1 MQRASRST
9 LAALFALLMLA
20 PVASA
25 GSAVGLYE
33 KISLS
38 DHDLGLTGAS
48 VDPLGEWAIVFGA
61 ESYLE
66 LVSTSDPEDRVE
78 LVWNGEEDLAYG
90 DFHPG
95 GQTALIVGSDGQVLR
110 YARSD
115 HSVTDA
121 GGDLEFGQ
129 ISLTSVAWNSGGSWA
144 YVGGTDGWLWR
155 MRAAA
160 DGGAEVHPI
169 QGRGSSDITGM
180 DCHPSVMACV
190 VTSLVDGIGVIDRD
204 HNLHWLGGVGHP
216 WSDVVCP
223 TTESAI
229 CVAVSQDKTIATVML
244 DAELAA
250 TSEVS
255 LVQVT
260 GTEGYFTGISRQSGD
275 RSLIMVAPFSLIE
288 HDLSLN
294 SSYPWLEN
302 SDVVEYDAGVSN
314 SRIVAT
320 WGTDR
325 DSGWILTDR
334 GEIVRYHPPLSNSL
348 GGVLEVWVL
357 IAIPA
362 VTILVILSFALGLS
376 PGLQQRFTLRFGT
389 AEEKRAARREA
400 RRRKGR

>member
-1 MQRASRST
+1 
-9 LAALFALLMLA
+9 MLT

-38 DHDLGLTGAS
+38 EHDLGLNGAA

-61 ESYLE
+61 DSYLE
-66 LVSTSDPEDRVE
+66 LVRVSNPDDRVE
-78 LVWNGEEDLAYG
+78 LIWNGGEDLTYG

-95 GQTALIVGSDGQVLR
+95 GQTALIVGSEGQVLR
-110 YARSD
+110 YARED

-121 GGDLEFGQ
+121 GGDLEFNQ
-129 ISLTSVAWNSGGSWA
+129 IRLTAVAWNSGGSWA
-144 YVGGTDGWLWR
+144 YIGGSDGWLWR

-160 DGGAEVHPI
+160 DGGAEVHLI
-169 QGRGSSDITGM
+169 QGRGASDITGI

-190 VTSLVDGIGVIDRD
+190 VTSLVDGIGIIDRD
-204 HNLHWLGGVGHP
+204 HTLYWLGGTGHP

-223 TTESAI
+223 TGDMAE
-229 CVAVSQDKTIATVML
+229 CVAVSSDRNIARVTLNADV
-244 DAELAA
+244 AS
-250 TSEVS
+250 TSDVR

-260 GTEGYFTGISRQSGD
+260 EAEGYFTGISHQSDD
-275 RSLIMVAPFSLIE
+275 RSLIYMAPFGLIE

-294 SSYPWLEN
+294 SSFPWLEN
-302 SDVVEYDAGVSN
+302 SDAVEYDTDVSG

-334 GEIVRYHPPLSNSL
+334 GELVHYHPQYSNAL

-362 VTILVILSFALGLS
+362 VTLLVLLSFALSLS

-400 RRRKGR
+400 RRKKGR

>member
-1 MQRASRST
+1 
-9 LAALFALLMLA
+9 
-20 PVASA
+20 
-25 GSAVGLYE
+25 
-33 KISLS
+33 
-38 DHDLGLTGAS
+38 
-48 VDPLGEWAIVFGA
+48 
-61 ESYLE
+61 
-66 LVSTSDPEDRVE
+66 
-78 LVWNGEEDLAYG
+78 
-90 DFHPG
+90 
-95 GQTALIVGSDGQVLR
+95 
-110 YARSD
+110 
-115 HSVTDA
+115 
-121 GGDLEFGQ
+121 
-129 ISLTSVAWNSGGSWA
+129 
-144 YVGGTDGWLWR
+144 

-169 QGRGSSDITGM
+169 QGRGSSDVTGM

-223 TTESAI
+223 TTEAAI
-229 CVAVSQDKTIATVML
+229 CVAVSHDRTIATVTL

-334 GEIVRYHPPLSNSL
+334 GEMVRYHPPLSNSL
-348 GGVLEVWVL
+348 GGVLEV
-357 IAIPA
+357 
-362 VTILVILSFALGLS
+362 
-376 PGLQQRFTLRFGT
+376 
-389 AEEKRAARREA
+389 
-400 RRRKGR
+400 

>member
-1 MQRASRST
+1 
-9 LAALFALLMLA
+9 MLT

-38 DHDLGLTGAS
+38 DLDLGLNGAV
-48 VDPLGEWAIVFGA
+48 VDPLGEWSIVFGA
-61 ESYLE
+61 DSYLE
-66 LVSTSDPEDRVE
+66 LVRTSDPDDRVE
-78 LVWNGEEDLAYG
+78 LIWNGGEDLTYG

-95 GQTALIVGSDGQVLR
+95 GQTALIVGSEGQVLR
-110 YARSD
+110 YARED

-121 GGDLEFGQ
+121 GGDLEFNQ
-129 ISLTSVAWNSGGSWA
+129 IRLTAVAWNSGGSWA
-144 YVGGTDGWLWR
+144 YIGGSDGWLWR

-160 DGGAEVHPI
+160 DGGAEVHLI
-169 QGRGSSDITGM
+169 QGRGESDITGI

-190 VTSLVDGIGVIDRD
+190 VTSLVDGIGIIDRD
-204 HNLHWLGGVGHP
+204 HTLYWLGGTGYP

-223 TTESAI
+223 TGETAE
-229 CVAVSQDKTIATVML
+229 CVAVSSDRNIARVTLNADV
-244 DAELAA
+244 AS
-250 TSEVS
+250 TSDVS

-260 GTEGYFTGISRQSGD
+260 GAEGYFTGISHQSDD
-275 RSLIMVAPFSLIE
+275 RSLIYVAPFGLIE
-288 HDLSLN
+288 HDLSMN
-294 SSYPWLEN
+294 SSFPWLEN
-302 SDVVEYDAGVSN
+302 SDAVEYDADISG

-334 GEIVRYHPPLSNSL
+334 GELVHYHPPNSNAL
-348 GGVLEVWVL
+348 GGVLEIWVL

-362 VTILVILSFALGLS
+362 VTLLVLLSFVLSLS

-389 AEEKRAARREA
+389 AEEKRAARQEA
-400 RRRKGR
+400 RRKKGR

>member
-1 MQRASRST
+1 
-9 LAALFALLMLA
+9 MLA

-33 KISLS
+33 KVSLS
-38 DHDLGLTGAS
+38 GQDLGLNGAA

-61 ESYLE
+61 DSYLE
-66 LVSTSDPEDRVE
+66 LVRAANPDDRVE
-78 LVWNGEEDLAYG
+78 LIWNGGEDLTYG

-95 GQTALIVGSDGQVLR
+95 GQTALIVGSEGQVLR
-110 YARSD
+110 YARED

-121 GGDLEFGQ
+121 GGDLEFNQ
-129 ISLTSVAWNSGGSWA
+129 ITLTAVAWNSGGSWA
-144 YVGGTDGWLWR
+144 YIGGSDGWLWR

-160 DGGAEVHPI
+160 DGGAEVHLI
-169 QGRGSSDITGM
+169 QGRGESDITGI

-204 HNLHWLGGVGHP
+204 HTLYWLGGTGYP

-223 TTESAI
+223 PGDTVE
-229 CVAVSQDKTIATVML
+229 CVAVSSDRNIARVTLNADV
-244 DAELAA
+244 AS
-250 TSEVS
+250 TSDVR

-260 GTEGYFTGISRQSGD
+260 GAEGYFTGISHQSDD
-275 RSLIMVAPFSLIE
+275 RSLIYMSPFGLIE
-288 HDLSLN
+288 HDLGLN
-294 SSYPWLEN
+294 SSFPWLEN
-302 SDVVEYDAGVSN
+302 SDAVEYDAGVSN
-314 SRIVAT
+314 SRVVAT

-334 GEIVRYHPPLSNSL
+334 GDVVRYHPPLSNSL

-389 AEEKRAARREA
+389 AEEKRAARREV

>member
-1 MQRASRST
+1 MF
-9 LAALFALLMLA
+9 FALLMLT
-20 PVASA
+20 PVVSA

-38 DHDLGLTGAS
+38 EKDLGLNGAAI
-48 VDPLGEWAIVFGA
+48 DPLGEWAIVFGA

-66 LVSTSDPEDRVE
+66 LVRTSDPENRVE
-78 LVWNGEEDLAYG
+78 LIWNGGEDLTYG

-95 GQTALIVGSDGQVLR
+95 GQTALIVGSEGQVLR
-110 YARSD
+110 YARED

-121 GGDLEFGQ
+121 GGDLEFNQ
-129 ISLTSVAWNSGGSWA
+129 IGLTAVAWNSGGSWA
-144 YVGGTDGWLWR
+144 YVGGSDGWIWR

-160 DGGAEVHPI
+160 DGGAEVHLI
-169 QGRGSSDITGM
+169 QGRGGSDITGI

-204 HNLHWLGGVGHP
+204 HNLYWLGGTGYP
-216 WSDVVCP
+216 WSDVICP
-223 TTESAI
+223 TAETSE
-229 CVAVSQDKTIATVML
+229 CVAVSSDRNIATVNL
-244 DAELAA
+244 NADVAS
-250 TSEVS
+250 TSDVR

-260 GTEGYFTGISRQSGD
+260 GAEGYFTGISRQSDD
-275 RSLIMVAPFSLIE
+275 RSLIYVAPFSLIE

-294 SSYPWLEN
+294 SSFPWLEN
-302 SDVVEYDAGVSN
+302 SDAVEYDTYVSG
-314 SRIVAT
+314 SRIVST

-334 GEIVRYHPPLSNSL
+334 GDLVHYHPPYSNAI

-362 VTILVILSFALGLS
+362 VTLLVLLSFALSLS

-389 AEEKRAARREA
+389 TEEKRVARREA
-400 RRRKGR
+400 RRKRGR